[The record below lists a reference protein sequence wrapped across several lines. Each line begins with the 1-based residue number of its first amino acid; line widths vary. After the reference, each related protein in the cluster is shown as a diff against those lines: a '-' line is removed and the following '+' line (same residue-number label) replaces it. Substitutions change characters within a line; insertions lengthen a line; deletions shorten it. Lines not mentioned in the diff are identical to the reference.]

1 MDSIERKRRKYL
13 QQMLKKTK
21 DNMEEEK
28 SFMYKQ
34 THDRH
39 MKEIR
44 DKNKVSPNGGSKPFK
59 SSDER

>member
-1 MDSIERKRRKYL
+1 MNSIERKRRKYL
-13 QQMLKKTK
+13 QRLMNLTK
-21 DNMEEEK
+21 ENIEEEK

-44 DKNKVSPNGGSKPFK
+44 EKNKVSPNGGLKPFK
-59 SSDER
+59 NK